1 MSEITPSGFTQ
12 PAIGTG
18 PAPAR
23 AGLLAERDFLEVRFG
38 GTGEQGVILMGV
50 VLAMAATLDHRYV
63 AQTQTYGL
71 GEREGYGHSD
81 VIISDYPID
90 YPEIEGAD
98 LLLVLCQD
106 AAEGYLDLLRPSGI
120 LIYGPD
126 DVVAP
131 PSFKGPTFGIPFNR
145 LYSEVTGQLETAS
158 EVLTL
163 GAVAA
168 ITGVVSPV
176 SLRKAVLSTVG
187 AGVKGVNEKAL
198 ARGLGLDSAEWRKDG
213 TCS

>member
-1 MSEITPSGFTQ
+1 MTEITPSGFSQ

-18 PAPAR
+18 PAPVR

-90 YPEIEGAD
+90 YPEIEGVD
-98 LLLVLCQD
+98 LLLILCQD
-106 AAEGYLDLLRPSGI
+106 AADGYTEMLRPNGI
-120 LIYGPD
+120 LIYERD
-126 DVVAP
+126 EVAASP
-131 PSFKGPTFGIPFNR
+131 AFRGATYGVPFNG
-145 LYSEVTGQLETAS
+145 LYSEVTGRPETAS

-168 ITGVVSPV
+168 ITGVVSPG

-198 ARGLGLDSAEWRKDG
+198 ARGLALDPAAWRKDG